1 MDLTDLIK
9 MAGGEN
15 SVGELAGSLGLDSS
29 ATAGL
34 IGALGPAL
42 MSGLAK
48 QGNSGGGLDALQS
61 VLAGGGHQ
69 KYIDQPE
76 LMQAGATRDDG
87 NKILGHL
94 FGEKEVSR
102 GVAAKAAE
110 STGLD
115 PNLIKSALP
124 MIAGLA
130 MAALSKK
137 SGETSDGGGLGDL
150 LSGLSG
156 GADGDMGLDDLLGMA
171 KKLF

>member
-9 MAGGEN
+9 MAGGES
-15 SVGELAGSLGLDSS
+15 SVGKLAGSLGLDSS
-29 ATAGL
+29 KTADL
-34 IGALGPAL
+34 IGALSPAL
-42 MSGLAK
+42 MAGLAK
-48 QGNSGGGLDALQS
+48 QGGSGGGLDALQS
-61 VLAGGGHQ
+61 ALTGGGHQ

-102 GVAAKAAE
+102 NVAAKAAE

-115 PNLIKSALP
+115 ANLIKSALP
-124 MIAGLA
+124 MIASLA

-137 SGETSDGGGLGDL
+137 SGETSSGGGLSDL
-150 LSGLSG
+150 LGGLVG
-156 GADGDMGLDDLLGMA
+156 GSDGDIGLDDLMGMA

>member
-9 MAGGEN
+9 MAGGQD

-29 ATAGL
+29 AAADL
-34 IGALGPAL
+34 IGALSPAL
-42 MSGLAK
+42 MGGLAK
-48 QGNSGGGLDALQS
+48 QGGSGGGLDALQE
-61 VLAGGGHQ
+61 VLTGGAHQ
-69 KYIDQPE
+69 KYIDEPE

-102 GVAAKAAE
+102 NVAAKAAE
-110 STGLD
+110 TTGLD
-115 PNLIKSALP
+115 ATLIKSALP

-137 SGETSDGGGLGDL
+137 SGEASNGGGLGDL
-150 LSGLSG
+150 LGGLGG
-156 GADGDMGLDDLLGMA
+156 GADGDFGLDDMLGMA
-171 KKLF
+171 KKLL

>member
-15 SVGELAGSLGLDSS
+15 SMGELAGSLGLDSS

-34 IGALGPAL
+34 IGALSPAL

-48 QGNSGGGLDALQS
+48 QGDGGGSLGALQN

-102 GVAAKAAE
+102 NVAAKAAE

-115 PNLIKSALP
+115 ATLIKNALP
-124 MIAGLA
+124 LIAGLA

-137 SGETSDGGGLGDL
+137 SGEASSGGGLSDL
-150 LSGLSG
+150 LGGLSG
-156 GADGDMGLDDLLGMA
+156 GASGDAGLDDLLGMA